1 VIVVEALLEPFS
13 HAFMVRGM
21 AAALMVG
28 VVCPVLG
35 TYIVLRGM
43 AFFGDALAHI
53 ILPGVVLAFLLGW
66 PFAVG
71 ALAAGVTAA
80 LVIGRLSQHGKLAED
95 TAIGVVFAG
104 AFALGVAM
112 LSARGSYAV
121 DLTHILFGNLLGVSA
136 GDLWLIAGLGFLV
149 LLTIAAFYK
158 EFMVISFDPI
168 LASTLRLPVDWL
180 SNLMLVLLA
189 VVIVV
194 SLQAVGVALVLAM
207 LVTPAATATLVTRRL
222 IWVMILAAL
231 IGAGSSLGGLYL
243 SYYLNLASGPAI
255 VLAATAVFGVVYAVV
270 GRRERAP
277 GKVVIRSSANQA

>member
-1 VIVVEALLEPFS
+1 MNIVQALLEPFS
-13 HAFMVRGM
+13 HAFMVRGL

-35 TYIVLRGM
+35 TYVVLRGM

-53 ILPGVVLAFLLGW
+53 VLPGVVLAFLLGW
-66 PFAVG
+66 PVAVG
-71 ALAAGVTAA
+71 ALAAGITAA
-80 LVIGRLSQHGKLAED
+80 LVIGRLSQRGRLAED

-104 AFALGVAM
+104 AFALGVAL

-121 DLTHILFGNLLGVSA
+121 DLTHILFGDLLGVSPN
-136 GDLWLIAGLGFLV
+136 DLWLIGVLGLAV
-149 LLTIAAFYK
+149 LFTIAAFYK
-158 EFMVISFDPI
+158 EFMVVSFDPL
-168 LASTLRLPVDWL
+168 LAATLRLPVTWL
-180 SNLMLVLLA
+180 RNLMLVLLA

-222 IWVMILAAL
+222 IWVMILAAI
-231 IGAGSSLGGLYL
+231 IGAGSSLAGLYL

-255 VLAATAVFGVVYAVV
+255 VLAATAVFGVVYAAV
-270 GRRERAP
+270 GRKDQAS
-277 GKVVIRSSANQA
+277 GAIIRTPANDG

>member
-1 VIVVEALLEPFS
+1 MMLLQGLLEPFS
-13 HAFMVRGM
+13 HAFMVRGLV
-21 AAALMVG
+21 AALMVG

-53 ILPGVVLAFLLGW
+53 VLPGVVLAFLLGW
-66 PFAVG
+66 PVAAG
-71 ALAAGVTAA
+71 ALVAGIAAA
-80 LVIGRLSQHGKLAED
+80 LVIGRLSERGRLAED

-121 DLTHILFGNLLGVSA
+121 DLTHILFGNLLGVGV
-136 GDLWLIAGLGFLV
+136 GDLWLIGALGIVV
-149 LLTIAAFYK
+149 LLTVAAFYK
-158 EFMVISFDPI
+158 EFMVISFDPL
-168 LASTLRLPVDWL
+168 LASTLRLPVSWL
-180 SNLMLVLLA
+180 RNLMLVLLA

-207 LVTPAATATLVTRRL
+207 LVTPAATATLLTRRL
-222 IWVMILAAL
+222 IWVMALAAV
-231 IGAGSSLGGLYL
+231 IGAGSSLAGLYL

-255 VLAATAVFGVVYAVV
+255 VLSATALFGVVYAVV
-270 GRRERAP
+270 GRREHGP
-277 GKVVIRSSANQA
+277 GIVIRSQATDA

>member
-1 VIVVEALLEPFS
+1 MILLQALLEPFS
-13 HAFMVRGM
+13 HAFMVRAL

-28 VVCPVLG
+28 IVCPILG

-53 ILPGVVLAFLLGW
+53 VLPGVVLAFLLGW
-66 PFAVG
+66 PVALG
-71 ALAAGVTAA
+71 ALVAGISAA
-80 LVIGRLSQHGKLAED
+80 LVIGRLSQRGRLAED

-121 DLTHILFGNLLGVSA
+121 DLTHILFGDLLGV
-136 GDLWLIAGLGFLV
+136 GPDDLILIAGLGLVV

-158 EFMVISFDPI
+158 EFMVISFDPL
-168 LASTLRLPVDWL
+168 LASTLRLPVVWL
-180 SNLMLVLLA
+180 RNLMLVLLA

-207 LVTPAATATLVTRRL
+207 LVTPAATATLMTRRL

-231 IGAGSSLGGLYL
+231 IGALSSLAGVYL

-270 GRRERAP
+270 GRKDHAS
-277 GKVVIRSSANQA
+277 GMVLRSPASDV